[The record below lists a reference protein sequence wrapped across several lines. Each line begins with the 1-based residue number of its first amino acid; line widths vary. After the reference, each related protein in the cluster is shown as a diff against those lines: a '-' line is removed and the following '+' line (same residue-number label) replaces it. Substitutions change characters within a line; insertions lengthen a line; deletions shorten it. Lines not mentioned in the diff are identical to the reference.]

1 MYYKL
6 YNDDCLEVM
15 RSLND
20 NFVDLRDIVL

>member
-1 MYYKL
+1 MYCKL
-6 YNDDCLEVM
+6 YNDDCLDVM